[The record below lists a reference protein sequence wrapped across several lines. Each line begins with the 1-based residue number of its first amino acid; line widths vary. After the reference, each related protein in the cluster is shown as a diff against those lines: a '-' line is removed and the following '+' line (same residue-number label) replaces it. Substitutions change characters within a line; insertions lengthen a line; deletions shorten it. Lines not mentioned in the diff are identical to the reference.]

1 MAEVT
6 AMSEDHRAARLLDR
20 CERSFDRG
28 LPEGLP
34 GDDKPDRITPERIGA
49 EEGKSRASLEKAS
62 ATELGRGELG

>member
-1 MAEVT
+1 MAEVA

-34 GDDKPDRITPERIGA
+34 GTTSP
-49 EEGKSRASLEKAS
+49 
-62 ATELGRGELG
+62 TE